1 MRSGSCVDLVRTDR
15 EVVLNASTL
24 SDPEHSLIIPLTTEI
39 SVAEK
44 PDFLTHVLSFPT
56 LLDSGST
63 DCFIDTK
70 FVYANLIPTIT
81 IPSINLRLFD
91 GSLSPEPIS
100 ELLFWMFGFRRAM
113 LFL

>member
-24 SDPEHSLIIPLTTEI
+24 SDPERSLIIPLTTEI
-39 SVAEK
+39 SAAEK

-81 IPSINLRLFD
+81 IPSINL
-91 GSLSPEPIS
+91 
-100 ELLFWMFGFRRAM
+100 
-113 LFL
+113 